1 MQKIML
7 KCNGKFFSK
16 KKPDDFIIATG
27 KSYSVKEFINEA
39 CKQIGFKIKWQGKG
53 LNEKG
58 FLIKKNK
65 KEIIV
70 RIEKRYF
77 RPNEVHFLKGK
88 NFKAVRKLKF
98 KPKYS
103 FKSLIK
109 DMLISDLK
117 IARSEMI
124 LRKNDK

>member
-1 MQKIML
+1 MWK
-7 KCNGKFFSK
+7 
-16 KKPDDFIIATG
+16 
-27 KSYSVKEFINEA
+27 
-39 CKQIGFKIKWQGKG
+39 IGFKIKWQGKG
-53 LNEKG
+53 LKEIGILNRN
-58 FLIKKNK
+58 NK
-65 KEIIV
+65 KEVFI

-124 LRKNDK
+124 R